1 MRTIK
6 ILTIALCVSLSGY
19 AQDPLLFETDWFLME
34 LTVDGELIPIPNNGE
49 IDEVTLNFI
58 NVDGFYTVPCNSYN
72 IETIDF
78 SSTSFTIIS
87 SVVFDDNCGL
97 PSTQLFEG
105 IYTDGFFL
113 LSTNNQPFD
122 YVLES
127 GANNT
132 QMLTI
137 TNIEGDVAIY
147 GNAAL
152 GLGENPLKAVILY
165 PNPAQ
170 DFLHIEN
177 GSNSLTS
184 ISLYTISGR
193 VVFKTSSNLQ
203 QIDLSLFPAGLYFIT
218 LEDDRGGKVTK
229 KVVKN

>member
-1 MRTIK
+1 M
-6 ILTIALCVSLSGY
+6 
-19 AQDPLLFETDWFLME
+19 
-34 LTVDGELIPIPNNGE
+34 
-49 IDEVTLNFI
+49 
-58 NVDGFYTVPCNSYN
+58 
-72 IETIDF
+72 
-78 SSTSFTIIS
+78 TIIAAS
-87 SVVFDDNCGL
+87 

-113 LSTNNQPFD
+113 LSTNNPTFD

-152 GLGENPLKAVILY
+152 GLGENPMKAVILY

-170 DFLHIEN
+170 DFLYIEN

-203 QIDLSLFPAGLYFIT
+203 QIDLSRFHAGLYFIT
-218 LEDDRGGKVTK
+218 LEDDRGGKATK